1 MEVIKTEHILTPLGK
16 LVLFGIILIIG
27 IILFII
33 CYVVSSTEEDTK
45 VSVEETVVSR
55 EVLEETEESKNQVT
69 GIKTITTEEATEE
82 NEDDDTTVSI
92 DEIEISTSTSRVGN
106 TYTLSQ
112 STGLYENEDLTG
124 NYVTYKAGTKL
135 LVIEEISDTVDYVQ
149 SVKTGK
155 YGYVDNTKYK

>member
-1 MEVIKTEHILTPLGK
+1 MEVIETKHILTPLGK

-27 IILFII
+27 IIFFII
-33 CYVVSSTEEDTK
+33 CYAVSSTEEDTK

-69 GIKTITTEEATEE
+69 GIKTITTDEAAEED
-82 NEDDDTTVSI
+82 DDDTTVSI

-149 SVKTGK
+149 SIKTGK
-155 YGYVDNTKYK
+155 YGYVDNTNYK